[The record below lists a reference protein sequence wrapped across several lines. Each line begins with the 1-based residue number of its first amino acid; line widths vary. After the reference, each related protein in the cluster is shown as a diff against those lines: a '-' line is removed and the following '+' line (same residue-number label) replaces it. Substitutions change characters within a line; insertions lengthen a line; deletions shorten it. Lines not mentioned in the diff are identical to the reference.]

1 MTALALTFAVCAVAG
16 FTRAALNGS
25 AFALGV
31 GVVDAASAGLLW
43 LAGGIT

>member
-1 MTALALTFAVCAVAG
+1 MAALALILAACAVAG

-31 GVVDAASAGLLW
+31 GVVEAAAAGLCW
-43 LAGGIT
+43 LAGRL